1 MNRRQFALA
10 LALAAGVGVA
20 LRLWPLTQSPLPFNP
35 DGIVYAGHVDAAI
48 ARESLPLGRLAVDE
62 LQFTAFLAVL
72 ELVTGN
78 PARYVAQPAIAV
90 VGVLPVVVLAAA
102 TRAVGGGRGG
112 WARPASALAALLL
125 AIEGL
130 YLHRSMAVDEQ
141 TLGLFLVPLAAYS
154 LARAR
159 QDRRWL
165 IALATVLLVL
175 PATHNLDSVVLG
187 LVLVATAVLALSR
200 GATLAAVLA
209 LGGGTVA
216 YWLYLVGFTLGVAE
230 FTPARIVQSAR
241 LTDIPGLLAA
251 WLVLASLAGAWFL
264 NRRARTQRTVLFA
277 VFGVWFALLG
287 ANAVVPIFPEMPATN
302 PRILV
307 GVSALVV
314 PAAVAAYGVPV
325 AARRDLGLPFVALVS
340 AVGVFVG
347 VSLTASLT
355 PEYLNTIYRAQTFVH
370 LPVLLFAALGVL
382 ALRERVGPARAN
394 PLVAVLCAALL
405 VTAAASIPI
414 AYGGLDVVPY
424 EGVTTEAEFAASSFA
439 VERVPGEWASD
450 DHLTRITRYHHPN
463 ESYAVLPVY
472 AWLTTGAGPPS
483 CPVFSQRSWTTTG
496 AQFYPKAPATAG
508 ESAYRALRDDR
519 HVVYAAGG
527 PDTLI
532 LSTPQS
538 ADTSGC

>member
-1 MNRRQFALA
+1 VVFFYLA
-10 LALAAGVGVA
+10 LALAVTAGVA

-35 DGIVYAGHVDAAI
+35 DGIVYAGHVDAAL
-48 ARESLPLGRLAVDE
+48 ARGSLPLGRLAVDE

-90 VGVLPVVVLAAA
+90 VGVLPVVVVAAA
-102 TRAVGGGRGG
+102 TRAVASGRGG

-159 QDRRWL
+159 QDHRWL
-165 IALATVLLVL
+165 VALAAVLLAL

-187 LVLVATAVLALSR
+187 LVLVASAAFALAR
-200 GATLAAVLA
+200 GATLASALA
-209 LGGGTVA
+209 LGGGAVA
-216 YWLYLVGFTLGVAE
+216 YWLYLAGFTLGVAE
-230 FTPARIVQSAR
+230 LTPATVVQSAR
-241 LTDIPGLLAA
+241 LTEIPGLLVA

-264 NRRARTQRTVLFA
+264 NRRARTQRLVLFG
-277 VFGVWFALLG
+277 VFGAWFALLG

-307 GVSALVV
+307 GVSVLVV

-325 AARRDLGLPFVALVS
+325 ATRRDLALPFVALVA
-340 AVGVFVG
+340 AVGAFVG

-355 PEYLNTIYRAQTFVH
+355 PEYLNTVYRAQTFVH
-370 LPVLLFAALGVL
+370 LPVLLFAALGVAAL
-382 ALRERVGPARAN
+382 ATRFGLARTSPA
-394 PLVAVLCAALL
+394 VVVLCAVLL
-405 VTAAASIPI
+405 VTAAASIPV
-414 AYGGLDVVPY
+414 AYGGLGVVPY

-450 DHLTRITRYHHPN
+450 DHLSRITRYYGPN
-463 ESYAVLPVY
+463 ASYTVLPVY

-483 CPVFSQRSWTTTG
+483 CPVLSQRSWTTTG

-508 ESAYRALRDDR
+508 ESAYRTLRDDR

-532 LSTPQS
+532 LSTPQFP
-538 ADTSGC
+538 TPGC